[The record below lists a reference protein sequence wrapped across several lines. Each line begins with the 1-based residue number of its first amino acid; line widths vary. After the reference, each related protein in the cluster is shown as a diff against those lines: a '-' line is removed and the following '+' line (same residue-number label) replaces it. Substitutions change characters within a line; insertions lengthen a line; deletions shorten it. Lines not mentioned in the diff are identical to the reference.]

1 MLARNR
7 FSAPGGPGL
16 GPMGSL
22 CGRGSTHPPLGKKH
36 EQPRGCVC
44 VCVQRSAGKPLCPPL
59 CCPSKLSLSLSPPL
73 PGLVV
78 LELVVVGSLAG
89 LTPNS
94 LCVCVPVCVPQVSP
108 RLRAPAT
115 PAFARSPACHRP
127 LRRHR
132 PDHYGLGLRAKSPK
146 LRTRRARRG
155 RHTYP
160 LATFEIL
167 RFESMRSGR
176 TAAAAAD
183 ASASTAA
190 TRKLDTFCRSAR
202 HLPASPV
209 SVYKYIYIYIYIYMF
224 DATTPTVIVCQ
235 RVASSPSPARR
246 WTLRALPPSLHA
258 PGTPFRS
265 LLDQR

>member
-1 MLARNR
+1 M
-7 FSAPGGPGL
+7 
-16 GPMGSL
+16 
-22 CGRGSTHPPLGKKH
+22 
-36 EQPRGCVC
+36 CVC
-44 VCVQRSAGKPLCPPL
+44 VCAEVSGQAPLPPSL
-59 CCPSKLSLSLSPPL
+59 LSFQTLSLSLSPPL

-190 TRKLDTFCRSAR
+190 TRKLDTFCQSAH

-209 SVYKYIYIYIYIYMF
+209 SIYKSLSIYIYIYIHIYIYIYIHIYIYIYIYMLMQQHPQWRL
-224 DATTPTVIVCQ
+224 PTG
-235 RVASSPSPARR
+235 VASSPSPARR